1 MEENQ
6 VLEVK
11 LCNVDILIN
20 NAGVQ
25 KRNPSMEFPHDD
37 WDFVM
42 NVNAKAVFFLCQ
54 SVEKI
59 MIKQGKKSWICNK
72 RMVNGTYGRRI
83 CS

>member
-1 MEENQ
+1 
-6 VLEVK
+6 
-11 LCNVDILIN
+11 
-20 NAGVQ
+20 
-25 KRNPSMEFPHDD
+25 MEFPHED